1 MLQWPLPPLATV
13 RNIRAMVLMT
23 SPEAAGSS
31 AGSAPMAPRA
41 EPLLALWSDDFQA
54 ARPWCARLAEEGLN
68 IVPMQ
73 GWDAETAKETE
84 VAASAQLL
92 WLRAAVGLR
101 LEWLR
106 ERRAVCGRLPLV
118 LVGRGL
124 RDLDAVLA
132 LEMGADEV
140 LDADTVSPPLVAAR
154 LRALWRRC
162 LPVAAPEREE
172 PGEIVVGGLHL
183 VLAGRQVG
191 LAGRRIELSEGE
203 FEVLWLLAR
212 RAGSAV
218 ARSEILRRVRGLED
232 QPLDRSIDSR
242 VYRIRAKLGDRG
254 LRIRT
259 VRHFGYALASQ
270 DTAAQEAPHAG

>member
-1 MLQWPLPPLATV
+1 MMLPTRLEPARCIAAAV
-13 RNIRAMVLMT
+13 
-23 SPEAAGSS
+23 AAG
-31 AGSAPMAPRA
+31 PMAPRA
-41 EPLLALWSDDFQA
+41 EPLLALWSDDLEA
-54 ARPWCARLAEEGLN
+54 ARPWCARLAEEGLH
-68 IVPMQ
+68 IVPTQ
-73 GWDAETAKETE
+73 GRDADGE
-84 VAASAQLL
+84 ASAQLL
-92 WLRAAVGLR
+92 WLRAAIGRR
-101 LEWLR
+101 LDWLR
-106 ERRAVCGRLPLV
+106 ECRVAAGRLPLV
-118 LVGRGL
+118 LVGQGL

-140 LDADTVSPPLVAAR
+140 LDAATVSPPLVAAR

-162 LPVAAPEREE
+162 GAAAAVEHEE
-172 PGEIVVGGLHL
+172 PGEIVAGGLRL
-183 VLAGRQVG
+183 VLAGRQVW

-270 DTAAQEAPHAG
+270 DGAAEGPHAA